1 MPGEISLAH
10 NGILFLDEFPEFSRQ
25 VLEVLRQPLEDR
37 HISVARARYS
47 IDYPASFML
56 VASMNPCPCGYY
68 NHPTKQCTCM
78 PGQVSKYLNRI
89 SGPLLDR
96 IDIQIEILPVP
107 FQRLSSDEAA
117 EPSEAIRE
125 RVVRARAIQEERF
138 AAEAEVNCNAQMNSR
153 LIKQWCALDEATMR
167 ILEFAMTKFDMS
179 ARAYDRILKVART
192 IADLE
197 GEPAIL
203 PRHMQEAV
211 SYRNL
216 DRASW
221 GASKNIPF

>member
-1 MPGEISLAH
+1 
-10 NGILFLDEFPEFSRQ
+10 
-25 VLEVLRQPLEDR
+25 
-37 HISVARARYS
+37 
-47 IDYPASFML
+47 
-56 VASMNPCPCGYY
+56 
-68 NHPTKQCTCM
+68 M